1 LNQSTEIQ
9 IQENE
14 DRLRIAMLQSDVSVL
29 NELLDDDLIFTN
41 HLGHIVNKQDD
52 LDAHKSKIIIIN
64 ELTLTEQIVRIYKP
78 VAIVTVKAHIKGMYN
93 LQESDNIFRFTRV
106 WCKTS
111 TNLWQIITG
120 HSSIVA

>member
-1 LNQSTEIQ
+1 MNQSTEIV

-14 DRLRIAMLQSDVSVL
+14 ERLKIAMLQSDVSVL
-29 NELLDDDLIFTN
+29 DELLADDLIFTN
-41 HLGHIVNKQDD
+41 HLGHIVTKQDD
-52 LDAHKSKIIIIN
+52 LEAHKSKIININ
-64 ELTLTEQIVRIYKP
+64 EITLAEQEVRIYKT

-111 TNLWQIITG
+111 TNVWQIIIG
-120 HSSIVA
+120 HSSVVV